1 MITTD
6 DKENELFFNS
16 PLAAIMIALILL
28 ITLSCVLFV
37 SLGEKPSVYRWE
49 PYTVQA
55 GDTLWSI
62 SRDSA
67 VLISGEDLSSMSHI
81 IAEKNGITA
90 SKIYAGQTILIPA
103 GKE

>member
-1 MITTD
+1 MTPT
-6 DKENELFFNS
+6 KKPENFFDTPAAAIFISSLLLLTLVCILVCKLFF
-16 PLAAIMIALILL
+16 
-28 ITLSCVLFV
+28 
-37 SLGEKPSVYRWE
+37 EEPSVYRWE

-81 IAEKNGITA
+81 IAEKNGIEA

>member
-1 MITTD
+1 MITIEE
-6 DKENELFFNS
+6 KENEMFFNS
-16 PLAAIMIALILL
+16 PMAAILVSLLLL
-28 ITLSCVLFV
+28 ITLACILFV
-37 SLGEKPSVYRWE
+37 NMREEPSVYRWE
-49 PYTVQA
+49 EYTVQY

-67 VLISGEDLSSMSHI
+67 VMLSGEDLSSMSNI
-81 IAEKNGITA
+81 IAEYNGIQG